1 MKKNHIKNIIIG
13 KINWIKSLENI
24 KQNKLVN
31 TLKIIGIY
39 LAFTYLFT
47 LIFSNGSLIIKN
59 LDLSFV
65 ITSYY
70 DDILKSTI
78 LQFLFLLL
86 PTYYYILRNENNKDL
101 VNTTKNKFNAT
112 LNLNFDIKLILIS
125 IILFFVIQFSN
136 SYYLEILKY
145 LLIPIGLEEI
155 INDYLFKSQEQLKV
169 LAHLNIYFA
178 ILTFAILPAVIEETL
193 FRGYLLSNDS
203 RVNTSETNNLFV
215 SSILFALLHFN
226 PIFLPQ
232 YLILGLILGNNYMKT
247 KNLFQ
252 CILLHL
258 LNNLFIIIDLKY
270 FSVN

>member
-1 MKKNHIKNIIIG
+1 M
-13 KINWIKSLENI
+13 ENI

-31 TLKIIGIY
+31 ILKIIGIY
-39 LAFTYLFT
+39 LTFTYIFNYIT
-47 LIFSNGSLIIKN
+47 LIFKN
-59 LDLSFV
+59 LDFYFI

-70 DDILKSTI
+70 DEILKSAI

-86 PTYYYILRNENNKDL
+86 PTFYYIFRNENYKDL
-101 VNTTKNKFNAT
+101 VNSTKNKFNEN
-112 LNLNFDIKLILIS
+112 LNLNFDFKLILVS
-125 IILFFVIQFSN
+125 IFLIFVIQFTN
-136 SYYLEILKY
+136 SYYLEIIKH

-155 INDYLFKSQEQLKV
+155 INDYLFSSQEKLKV
-169 LAHLNIYFA
+169 LTQLNIYFA

-193 FRGYLLSNDS
+193 FRGYLLSKDS
-203 RVNTSETNNLFV
+203 REDTSGTNYLLFV

-232 YLILGLILGNNYMKT
+232 YLILGLILGYNFLET

-252 CILLHL
+252 SILLHL
-258 LNNLFIIIDLKY
+258 FNNLFIIINLKY